1 VIAANLEARAGR
13 KRSLR
18 VRCVAFSSP
27 ACRWIWAQSITGS
40 RQENASKQR
49 S

>member
-18 VRCVAFSSP
+18 VRCVAFSSA
-27 ACRWIWAQSITGS
+27 ACHWIWVQSITGS
-40 RQENASKQR
+40 RQENATKQR